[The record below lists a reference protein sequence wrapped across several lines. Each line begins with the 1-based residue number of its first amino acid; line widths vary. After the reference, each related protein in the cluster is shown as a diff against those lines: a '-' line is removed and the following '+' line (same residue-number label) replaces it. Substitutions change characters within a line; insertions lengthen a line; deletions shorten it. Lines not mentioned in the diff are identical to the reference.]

1 MSKATIIK
9 GNRVVA
15 TADSV
20 KEAKAYAKKVG
31 GLVLVPR
38 ASEDAV
44 RASIREAQDAAQFLG
59 WDVVDEIC
67 GPGGL
72 SGCTAAEMARLIRRY
87 RQEKPRTNGGE
98 PREVKLLKAFADAA
112 HELNEFWQDHAD
124 GDTPDRYLCEA
135 YPESWPS
142 FDEVALEISVWRAG
156 AEFSALPEHTPRRN
170 GDASEASRKLS
181 EWFTAIDP
189 GVKFMS
195 AAEWNS
201 KRRTELP
208 DLDAA
213 PVLIVLHEGGQF
225 GRYMHR
231 NQWPKFQSR
240 WGKRYRAEQINGTAT
255 AIYPADELRRN
266 GARRYAT
273 LTEAINLAVSNENKR
288 ATYSGPFESF
298 DDAKRE
304 AAAAWAAALERNG
317 CPGEDA
323 YLEAYLYDA
332 ASGRYHFRGFMEPDR
347 KTVLWAIVAT
357 NTNKAVLPP
366 ARTMRLQ
373 YIEPIEPTRPQVS
386 IREAQEAAEFL
397 GWEES
402 KQICG
407 GHGLS
412 SATPAELARLVYHY
426 KQAKKALRN

>member
-1 MSKATIIK
+1 MSKATIVK

-15 TADSV
+15 TADSL

-31 GLVLVPR
+31 GLVLTR
-38 ASEDAV
+38 A
-44 RASIREAQDAAQFLG
+44 
-59 WDVVDEIC
+59 
-67 GPGGL
+67 GG
-72 SGCTAAEMARLIRRY
+72 AR
-87 RQEKPRTNGGE
+87 KNGGE

-112 HELNEFWQDHAD
+112 RELNNFWQDHAD
-124 GDTPDRYLCEA
+124 GDTPDRYLGAA
-135 YPESWPS
+135 YPEGWPL
-142 FDEVALEISVWRAG
+142 FDELAFEIQTWHAG
-156 AEFSALPEHTPRRN
+156 SEFSALPEHSARRN

-181 EWFTAIDP
+181 EWFAAIDP

-266 GARRYAT
+266 GARHGT
-273 LTEAINLAVSNENKR
+273 LTEAINLAVSKENKR
-288 ATYSGPFESF
+288 ATYSGPFKSF

-304 AAAAWAAALERNG
+304 AAAAWVAAMERNG

-323 YLEAYLYDA
+323 YLDAYSYDES
-332 ASGRYHFRGFMEPDR
+332 SGRYHFRGFMEPDR

-357 NTNKAVLPP
+357 NTNKAALPP
-366 ARTMRLQ
+366 AHRSRGLQ
-373 YIEPIEPTRPQVS
+373 YIEPSRPLVS